1 MMNERFLST
10 YVTEISA
17 SPDQVW
23 KALTDA
29 SMVKQY
35 FFGTELKTTWEVGT
49 PIIFSG
55 EYEGQ
60 AYVDK
65 GTVLEYKENEFLS
78 YNYLSSWTDLPDSEE
93 NYLIISYKVEP
104 IATGTKLTI
113 TQTNYDAEKAQ
124 HSESSWGSIMD
135 EMKKLL

>member
-1 MMNERFLST
+1 MNERFLST